1 MTNSQIRL
9 ANANKAEHPAQFD
22 GVRAAMIVKEIERG
36 ENPRS
41 KDEQI
46 AVLRKAV
53 AYLFELIGTLHE
65 GEINNAEF
73 VAYHESVEAIK
84 LKVDRML
91 EGKNEA

>member
-1 MTNSQIRL
+1 MTNLQIRL
-9 ANANKAEHPAQFD
+9 ANVNKSKHPAQFD
-22 GVRAAMIVKEIERG
+22 GVRAAMIVEEIERG

-73 VAYHESVEAIK
+73 MEYHNSVEAIK
-84 LKVDRML
+84 VKVDEML
-91 EGKNEA
+91 EGKHEA